1 MTERRCIFAW
11 TDPRVDGLY
20 PPYISINREEDG
32 RITVHVRGPR
42 REPKTEDN
50 PNPFAL
56 AGREATITLP
66 DEVLYDMGANL
77 EAFEIVKRLEASKV
91 I

>member
-11 TDPRVDGLY
+11 TKNDPDDPLY
-20 PPYISINREEDG
+20 PEYISINREEDG
-32 RITVHVRGPR
+32 RITVHVRGPKR
-42 REPKTEDN
+42 VPKTEDN

-66 DEVLYDMGANL
+66 DD
-77 EAFEIVKRLEASKV
+77 EAIALAEQIADEF
-91 I
+91 